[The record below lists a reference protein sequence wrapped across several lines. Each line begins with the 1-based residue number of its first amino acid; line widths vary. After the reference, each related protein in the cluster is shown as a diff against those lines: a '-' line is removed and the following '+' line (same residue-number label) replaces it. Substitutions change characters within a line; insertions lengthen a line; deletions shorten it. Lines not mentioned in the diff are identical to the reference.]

1 MDRASRVGFSVGED
15 RLVAALLRIVAKLVF
30 SSTQED
36 LDRMHVWSVE
46 PGKGSPKRI
55 GSGASTALGL
65 ARASDSLV
73 AGVDYAGVHDWVS
86 FMASIGLPI
95 EPGEASR
102 TAFQSSPLATV
113 DQWKSPVLIVQ
124 ADDDRSVPST
134 QENELITALR
144 RRHVEHE
151 TLIIPNEIH
160 DLMLHSSWLTLF
172 HATDD
177 YFGRK
182 LDNR

>member
-1 MDRASRVGFSVGED
+1 VGNSITLGITAG
-15 RLVAALLRIVAKLVF
+15 RSLQRI
-30 SSTQED
+30 
-36 LDRMHVWSVE
+36 
-46 PGKGSPKRI
+46 
-55 GSGASTALGL
+55 
-65 ARASDSLV
+65 V

-113 DQWKSPVLIVQ
+113 DQWRSPVLIVQ

-134 QENELITALR
+134 QANELITALR